1 MRQGI
6 IRIMMVRTG
15 SISLLLLL
23 CGISLY
29 AAPCE
34 MNPGGPAQQ
43 VFAQVNAHQPWTEFK
58 SIESVPKLT
67 RGEGVSAEVWKAPN
81 GSLLVKTSAPAKD
94 IVAYTT
100 SCYSRAGYLDS
111 IQFELRT
118 DWGWYYKAE
127 GPFVMSRFH
136 RSTEQYFDSRS
147 NQPLVVR
154 PQQPDDFPQ
163 IIVPVLYKRTKF
175 LPFADLLEK
184 RP

>member
-1 MRQGI
+1 MASRFKTIALILFFYGI
-6 IRIMMVRTG
+6 K
-15 SISLLLLL
+15 
-23 CGISLY
+23 LY

-34 MNPGGPAQQ
+34 MNPSGPAQL
-43 VFAQVNAHQPWTEFK
+43 VFARVDAHSAWTEFK
-58 SIESVPKLT
+58 NIESVPKLT
-67 RGEGVSAEVWKAPN
+67 PGEGVSAELWKAPN
-81 GSLLVKTSAPAKD
+81 GSLLVKTSAPAKN
-94 IVAYTT
+94 IVAYTV